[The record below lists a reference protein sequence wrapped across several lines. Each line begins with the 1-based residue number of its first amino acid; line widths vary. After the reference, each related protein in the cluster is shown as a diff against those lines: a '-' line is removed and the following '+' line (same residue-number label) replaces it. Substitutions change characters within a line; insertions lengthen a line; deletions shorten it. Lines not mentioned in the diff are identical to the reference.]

1 MDKEQGPE
9 SLLRQVKA
17 GIVLFLL
24 LLVLVF
30 ALQNSEIVTLEFLL
44 WQLSLPRA
52 LIFFV
57 FFAVGFVCGIAV
69 SNWHTLTKK
78 RRKQA

>member
-1 MDKEQGPE
+1 MEKPQGKE
-9 SLLRQVKA
+9 SLFRQIKA

-24 LLVLVF
+24 LMVLIF
-30 ALQNSEIVTLEFLL
+30 ALQNSEIVTLEFMLL
-44 WQLSLPRA
+44 ELSLPRA

-69 SNWHTLTKK
+69 SNWHTL
-78 RRKQA
+78 RKNRHKQS

>member
-1 MDKEQGPE
+1 MEKQQGSE
-9 SLLRQVKA
+9 SLIRQIKA

-30 ALQNSEIVTLEFLL
+30 TLQNSETVTLEFLI
-44 WQLSLPRA
+44 WDLSLPRA

-57 FFAVGFVCGIAV
+57 FFAVGFICGIAV
-69 SNWHTLTKK
+69 SNWQTLTK
-78 RRKQA
+78 RRQKQP